1 MDDKER
7 IKKVGNS
14 MENTK
19 EKVILVN
26 VQTNQTDEAFEYELR
41 ELAELTETALGEVVG
56 VLTQKRERKDSRT
69 VIGKGKVEEL
79 VNLCAELEAD
89 TVIFQQ
95 ELSSKQVRNIQETVD
110 CKVID
115 RVQLIL
121 DIFAMRARSKEGKL
135 QVALAQLSYL
145 LPRLMGQG
153 VNLSRL
159 GGGIGT
165 RGPGE
170 TKLETDRRHIH
181 SQMQEIKK
189 TLEETELHR
198 QRAREKRHASEVF
211 QIGLIGY
218 TNAGKSTIINR
229 MTDAATLEE
238 DKLFATLDPLTRK
251 LTLPNQFQ
259 ATITDTVGFIQD
271 LPTQLIHAFHST
283 LEESRNMD
291 VFLHVVDASTSF
303 IDQHEKTVLALLKD
317 LDMDKTPM
325 LTIYNKR
332 DLASPDFQPRLFP
345 NIVISALEDDD
356 INRLKD
362 FIWDEI
368 AKMLVP
374 YTKDIDASGPEAR
387 TMNKMQQE
395 TFVESIEY
403 IEETNAYRLR
413 GYAKTNSK
421 WLGDKVT
428 DASDE

>member
-1 MDDKER
+1 
-7 IKKVGNS
+7 
-14 MENTK
+14 MENAR
-19 EKVILVN
+19 ERVILVG
-26 VQTNQTDEAFEYELR
+26 VQTTQSDEFFEYELS
-41 ELAELTETALGEVVG
+41 ELAQLTETALGEVVG
-56 VLTQKRERKDSRT
+56 VLTQKRERTDSAT
-69 VIGKGKVEEL
+69 IIGKGKVEEL

-89 TVIFQQ
+89 TVIFHHG
-95 ELSSKQVRNIQETVD
+95 LTARQVRNIQETVD

-135 QVALAQLSYL
+135 QVALAQLDYL
-145 LPRLMGQG
+145 LPRLSGQG

-170 TKLETDRRHIH
+170 TKLETDRRHIR

-189 TLEETELHR
+189 TLEETEKHR
-198 QRAREKRHASEVF
+198 ERAREKRRASEVF

-229 MTDAATLEE
+229 LTDAKTYEE
-238 DKLFATLDPLTRK
+238 NQLFATLDPLTRK

-291 VFLHVVDASTSF
+291 VFLHVVDASTSY
-303 IDQHEKTVLALLKD
+303 IDQHEATVLKLLKD

-325 LTIYNKR
+325 LTIYNKI
-332 DLASPDFQPRLFP
+332 DLASPDFQPRLYP
-345 NIVISALEDDD
+345 NIMISAIDEDD
-356 INRLKD
+356 IGRLKD
-362 FIWDEI
+362 FLWEEI

-374 YTKDIDASGPEAR
+374 YTRDISASGAEGN
-387 TMNKMQQE
+387 TLNKMQQE

-403 IEETNAYRLR
+403 IEESNVYRLR
-413 GYAKTNSK
+413 GYAKRNSK
-421 WLGDKVT
+421 WLGDVST
-428 DASDE
+428 HASDE

>member
-229 MTDAATLEE
+229 LTDAATLEE

-374 YTKDIDASGPEAR
+374 YTKDIDASGPEAW

-428 DASDE
+428 DASEE

>member
-145 LPRLMGQG
+145 LPRLM
-153 VNLSRL
+153 V
-159 GGGIGT
+159 
-165 RGPGE
+165 
-170 TKLETDRRHIH
+170 K
-181 SQMQEIKK
+181 
-189 TLEETELHR
+189 
-198 QRAREKRHASEVF
+198 A
-211 QIGLIGY
+211 LIY
-218 TNAGKSTIINR
+218 
-229 MTDAATLEE
+229 
-238 DKLFATLDPLTRK
+238 P
-251 LTLPNQFQ
+251 
-259 ATITDTVGFIQD
+259 V
-271 LPTQLIHAFHST
+271 
-283 LEESRNMD
+283 
-291 VFLHVVDASTSF
+291 
-303 IDQHEKTVLALLKD
+303 
-317 LDMDKTPM
+317 
-325 LTIYNKR
+325 
-332 DLASPDFQPRLFP
+332 
-345 NIVISALEDDD
+345 
-356 INRLKD
+356 
-362 FIWDEI
+362 
-368 AKMLVP
+368 
-374 YTKDIDASGPEAR
+374 
-387 TMNKMQQE
+387 
-395 TFVESIEY
+395 
-403 IEETNAYRLR
+403 
-413 GYAKTNSK
+413 
-421 WLGDKVT
+421 
-428 DASDE
+428 

>member
-181 SQMQEIKK
+181 SQMQAVKK

-198 QRAREKRHASEVF
+198 QRARDKRHASEVF
-211 QIGLIGY
+211 QIG
-218 TNAGKSTIINR
+218 
-229 MTDAATLEE
+229 
-238 DKLFATLDPLTRK
+238 
-251 LTLPNQFQ
+251 
-259 ATITDTVGFIQD
+259 
-271 LPTQLIHAFHST
+271 
-283 LEESRNMD
+283 
-291 VFLHVVDASTSF
+291 
-303 IDQHEKTVLALLKD
+303 
-317 LDMDKTPM
+317 
-325 LTIYNKR
+325 
-332 DLASPDFQPRLFP
+332 
-345 NIVISALEDDD
+345 
-356 INRLKD
+356 
-362 FIWDEI
+362 
-368 AKMLVP
+368 
-374 YTKDIDASGPEAR
+374 
-387 TMNKMQQE
+387 
-395 TFVESIEY
+395 
-403 IEETNAYRLR
+403 
-413 GYAKTNSK
+413 
-421 WLGDKVT
+421 
-428 DASDE
+428 

>member
-198 QRAREKRHASEVF
+198 QRA
-211 QIGLIGY
+211 
-218 TNAGKSTIINR
+218 
-229 MTDAATLEE
+229 
-238 DKLFATLDPLTRK
+238 
-251 LTLPNQFQ
+251 
-259 ATITDTVGFIQD
+259 
-271 LPTQLIHAFHST
+271 
-283 LEESRNMD
+283 
-291 VFLHVVDASTSF
+291 
-303 IDQHEKTVLALLKD
+303 
-317 LDMDKTPM
+317 
-325 LTIYNKR
+325 
-332 DLASPDFQPRLFP
+332 
-345 NIVISALEDDD
+345 
-356 INRLKD
+356 
-362 FIWDEI
+362 
-368 AKMLVP
+368 
-374 YTKDIDASGPEAR
+374 
-387 TMNKMQQE
+387 
-395 TFVESIEY
+395 
-403 IEETNAYRLR
+403 
-413 GYAKTNSK
+413 
-421 WLGDKVT
+421 
-428 DASDE
+428 